1 MRNQTSKN
9 SDNIISLIKLIE
21 GKKKRHT
28 QHRRQPSPQ
37 GTGNAPIEVKCY
49 ETPPSRAG
57 YASTETCRTSPCY
70 SMASLHAP
78 CTGPS
83 QEPKNSSKI
92 TRTLIISY
100 YMIITK
106 QENKSLYNSNKVS
119 QGNQLIIP
127 SVLVFRLR
135 LAVFQLFVS
144 TLLKNINNF
153 SMLGKIILRLTFIN
167 GPTLKIA
174 FF

>member
-1 MRNQTSKN
+1 
-9 SDNIISLIKLIE
+9 
-21 GKKKRHT
+21 
-28 QHRRQPSPQ
+28 
-37 GTGNAPIEVKCY
+37 
-49 ETPPSRAG
+49 
-57 YASTETCRTSPCY
+57 
-70 SMASLHAP
+70 MASLHAP

-83 QEPKNSSKI
+83 QEPNNSSKI
-92 TRTLIISY
+92 TKALIISY

-106 QENKSLYNSNKVS
+106 QDNKSLYNSNKVS
-119 QGNQLIIP
+119 HGNQLIIP